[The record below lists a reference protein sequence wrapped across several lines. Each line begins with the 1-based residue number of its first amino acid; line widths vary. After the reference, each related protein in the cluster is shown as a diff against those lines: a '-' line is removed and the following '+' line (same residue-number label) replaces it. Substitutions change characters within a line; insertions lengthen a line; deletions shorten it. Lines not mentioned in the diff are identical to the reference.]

1 MNIAA
6 FEIMLMFVTMVVFRI
21 LLMLMMMMMMM
32 DANIQTNGADDDRVL
47 LMLMPIVNDA
57 ECV

>member
-1 MNIAA
+1 
-6 FEIMLMFVTMVVFRI
+6 MFVTMVVFRI

>member
-21 LLMLMMMMMMM
+21 LLMLMMMMM

>member
-21 LLMLMMMMMMM
+21 LLMLMMMM